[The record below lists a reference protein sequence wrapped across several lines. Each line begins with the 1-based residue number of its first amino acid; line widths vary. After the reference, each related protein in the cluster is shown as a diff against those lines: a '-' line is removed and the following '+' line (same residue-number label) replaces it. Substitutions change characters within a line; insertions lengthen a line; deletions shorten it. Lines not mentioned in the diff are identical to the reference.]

1 MNSLWRVVF
10 RYFQVLSAAVV
21 TGVCSGLA
29 CVAVRMILKFLEK
42 VITGHSGLLATAAS
56 ELPFWR
62 RIITPVIGAVAA
74 TLILRLTRRNSGLQ
88 ESSDYIEA
96 VRFQSGRIEFSAT
109 VWRTLSSAFSVS
121 SGAAVGREGSMIQFA
136 ASVVSRFGKAWQ
148 PAHFSLS
155 QQVACGVA
163 AAVATVYQAPIAGM
177 FFAWEI
183 VLGRKVWGK
192 QRWSDVLPLLVAAWT
207 GALTGHYLLEGGP
220 LFQVYALQKVG
231 LAEMIP
237 LCAMAALTGI
247 LGPAYFHL
255 LQLAHVLK
263 KWVMPLAWGG
273 LAVGLLSCIRT
284 ETWGN
289 GDSAL
294 LAVMHNSLELRT
306 ILLILLLR
314 LCATAICVGAG
325 TVGGVFTP
333 TLFAGSVIGLVFG
346 TGLHAVWPSTVGP
359 YRCIVF
365 GIGCLLAS
373 VTHSPFMAAFMTSEL
388 TGTWRVFPQVLACC
402 LVSSAIASKISPDSL
417 YAVATPEPA
426 KQIEQPRTAA
436 A

>member
-1 MNSLWRVVF
+1 MKPRWRLVF
-10 RYFQVLSAAVV
+10 QYFQVLSAAAV
-21 TGVCSGLA
+21 TGICSGLA
-29 CVAVRMILKFLEK
+29 CVVVRVILKYLERA
-42 VITGHSGLLATAAS
+42 ITGHSGLLATAAS

-62 RIITPVIGAVAA
+62 RIMTPVFGALAA
-74 TLILRLTRRNSGLQ
+74 TLILKLVKHHSGPQ
-88 ESSDYIEA
+88 ESSDYMEA
-96 VRFQSGRIEFSAT
+96 VRFGGGRISFLAT

-136 ASVVSRFGKAWQ
+136 ASVVSRFGESWR
-148 PAHFSLS
+148 PSYFPLT
-155 QQVACGVA
+155 QQVAGGVA

-183 VLGRKVWGK
+183 VLGRKVWGRQK
-192 QRWSDVLPLLVAAWT
+192 WSDALPLLVAAWT
-207 GALTGHYLLEGGP
+207 GMLTGHYLLEGGP

-231 LAEMIP
+231 LAEMVP

-255 LQLAHVLK
+255 LQLARVLR
-263 KWVMPLAWGG
+263 KWVVPLAWGG

-294 LAVMHNSLELRT
+294 LAVMHSSLELRT

-314 LCATAICVGAG
+314 LCATTICVGAG
-325 TVGGVFTP
+325 TVGGAFTP
-333 TLFAGSVIGLVFG
+333 TLFAGSVIGLVCG
-346 TGLHAVWPSTVGP
+346 TGIHAVWPSTVGP
-359 YRCIVF
+359 HRCIVF

-373 VTHSPFMAAFMTSEL
+373 VTHAPFMAAFMTSEL

-402 LVSSAIASKISPDSL
+402 LVSSVIASKITPDSL

-426 KQIEQPRTAA
+426 KQIEQARTAA